1 MKPQFDKAARAI
13 TVAAFLTVLP
23 YTGPVSPAL
32 AQISLPPVNDP
43 LNSTID
49 PLTRRTRDE
58 LDTRTR
64 RRVDEVQEATDE
76 LPVAETV
83 EPALASLDESLDA
96 AEQIAGTA
104 GQVAGALARPFVAD
118 FDSNAWTIE
127 KNVLVVLVDDE
138 QLAALNSAGFD
149 IVGQWR
155 LPSLGLS
162 MLTLRDTSGTTLP
175 DAAENLRKQL
185 PGIAVD
191 FNHVYRFADDAHIDD
206 SVENEE
212 QTTATSNAAAIRI
225 GMIDSAVDT
234 QHFSLRDS
242 VIVTNDFVSFDGE
255 RPLSHGTAVASIIAR
270 SSDSSAGIFAAS
282 VFFATPNHAPG
293 ASTES
298 LVAALDWLVTQDVDV
313 INMSL
318 TGPANALLERALEG
332 LAADGPPVIAAVG
345 NNGPSGPPLYPAAY
359 DGVVG
364 VTATDRDKKI
374 FRYAN
379 RGPHVDFAAFG
390 VNVKV
395 ADAGAGWLIE
405 SGTSMASP
413 HVAVVIAQTLRSD
426 QLALQALLE
435 LLSSNAEDLGS
446 KGFDPVFGYGLIT
459 QAPQL
464 LSGN

>member
-1 MKPQFDKAARAI
+1 VKPKFDKAAAAI
-13 TVAAFLTVLP
+13 AVAVFLTVLP
-23 YTGPVSPAL
+23 FTGVISPAL

-58 LDTRTR
+58 LDNRTR
-64 RRVDEVQEATDE
+64 RRIDDVQDAADD
-76 LPVAETV
+76 LPVAETA
-83 EPALASLDESLDA
+83 EPVLETVDESLDA
-96 AEQIAGTA
+96 AKQIAGTA
-104 GQVAGALARPFVAD
+104 NFVVASLARPFVAD
-118 FDSNAWTIE
+118 FDRNSWTIE
-127 KNVLVVLVDDE
+127 KNVLVVLVDDQ
-138 QLAALNSAGFD
+138 QLATLDSSGFE
-149 IVGQWR
+149 IVGHRR
-155 LPSLGLS
+155 LPSFGFS
-162 MLTLRDTSGTTLP
+162 MLTLRDTSGTALAET
-175 DAAENLRKQL
+175 AENLREQL

-191 FNHVYRFADDAHIDD
+191 FNHVYRFADDAR
-206 SVENEE
+206 VEDAVESDE
-212 QTTATSNAAAIRI
+212 QTTETNNAATRI
-225 GMIDSAVDT
+225 GMIDSAVDK

-242 VIVTNDFVSFDGE
+242 LIVTNDFVSFESE

-270 SSDSSAGIFAAS
+270 SSANSASIFAAS

-298 LVAALDWLVTQDVDV
+298 LVAALDWLVAQDVDV

-318 TGPANALLERALEG
+318 TGPANALLERAIAG
-332 LAADGPPVIAAVG
+332 LAVDGPPVVAAVG
-345 NNGPSGPPLYPAAY
+345 NNGPSGDPLYPAAY
-359 DGVVG
+359 DDVVG

-390 VNVKV
+390 VNIKV

-413 HVAVVIAQTLRSD
+413 HVAVVIAQTLRVD
-426 QLALQALLE
+426 QLALKALFD

-459 QAPQL
+459 HAPQL